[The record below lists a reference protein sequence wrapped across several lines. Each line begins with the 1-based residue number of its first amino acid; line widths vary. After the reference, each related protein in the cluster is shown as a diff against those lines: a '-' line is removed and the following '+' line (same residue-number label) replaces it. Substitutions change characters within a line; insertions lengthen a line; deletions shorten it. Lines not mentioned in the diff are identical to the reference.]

1 MGYRVVRL
9 TELMAYEFGQVE
21 GDIGRLDER
30 ALGSA
35 LPQGMSYSSFMDKL
49 KSGELALLTDS
60 PSKPVM
66 LRDGMSKSWSL
77 SAEGQEA
84 LSPEAKSAYL
94 SRTRMSGGAA
104 GSATPTQSS
113 AGYAP
118 NIEETYVPEPVK
130 PDTSDAPPKL
140 QYEYCFEVACS
151 DETFRKSVGY
161 AFELAKTQ
169 QESLIGRWQT
179 EATEHGTKYTAHT
192 AFDEPKKLVAKV
204 ASNALGMSVPDN
216 VQVKPIGSGVVRE
229 AFIPVVPSVQLGE
242 RLGLPTEGYYYHFY
256 NGRLV
261 QEYKLLGNGKWAFYA
276 TRSTHEQLNDE
287 QGYNIY
293 QSSILVYWKLEGK
306 DVENQHLIY
315 LEQPITREEL
325 DNLND
330 DWLAQ
335 HGIKLDI
342 NELLAAPKQP
352 VAERQTLQPAETEK
366 AESKPET
373 HTVGTDSNTNQR
385 ESWAAIAEQYGLSAK
400 QLLDLNPQYNADPML
415 LSVGH
420 SLRVSQPN
428 ETQAEKN
435 KVYAKPPAKP
445 EIINPPLDTYY
456 EFSDSY
462 LADTHVKAI
471 NHERLIEKDIPIVNL
486 KEVTPRKVFAKS
498 CQLPQGCIDVGTQEE
513 SIQNFG
519 PWSFF
524 FGQAQASPMVIPVI
538 EATQAQMAMGT
549 SAAMVGQAETSP
561 SDSSA
566 TELQKLAGTLKDKL
580 VDSYRW
586 KVEGIGALFAMQQS
600 LLGDGTQYS
609 DKELRQ
615 LSTVQSRLRVHI
627 TEPDEGEYYPHV
639 KAYHVDDT
647 RIPVK
652 YVAEGDNNQLSVQL
666 EDEGPIIYWTP
677 ADSGDPSWKS
687 TPSQDDGFELDD
699 MLVTPI
705 HSDET
710 ATTIT
715 PMPEEK
721 DWRDAILVFP
731 ESSGIA
737 PLYVVYKES
746 PRDKPGTVT
755 GQGKDVPWKDGYW
768 LGQAANEDQGQY
780 IPTKIA
786 DALRGKEFNRF
797 ADLQTA
803 IWKEVA
809 KNPEL
814 FEQFDKRNK
823 VQIQKGNAPICLPD
837 YQKGGRIRYE
847 IHHITQI
854 QHGGE
859 VYHIDNL
866 RINTAK
872 NHIRI
877 HSNEK

>member
-1 MGYRVVRL
+1 MDLIVGYRVVRL

-35 LPQGMSYSSFMDKL
+35 LPQGMSYSSFMEKL

-94 SRTRMSGGAA
+94 SRTKMSGGAA
-104 GSATPTQSS
+104 GSAAPTQSS

-161 AFELAKTQ
+161 AFELAKTK

-204 ASNALGMSVPDN
+204 ASNALGMSVPNN

-293 QSSILVYWKLEGK
+293 QSAILVYWKLEGK

-352 VAERQTLQPAETEK
+352 VAERQTIQPSDTEK

-373 HTVGTDSNTNQR
+373 HTVGTDSKTNQR
-385 ESWAAIAEQYGLSAK
+385 ESWGAIAEQYGLSAK
-400 QLLDLNPQYNADPML
+400 QLLDLNPQYNADPMSL
-415 LSVGH
+415 KVGDRIMVQEPVDLDSTKTVQRDLPPVKPKTYNHAANTHYTYNGNFQGTSVKPISSETVLDNGLVVVNLAQISPQDVDDVYLVFADKKMSVEDFAQETYLS
-420 SLRVSQPN
+420 
-428 ETQAEKN
+428 K
-435 KVYAKPPAKP
+435 
-445 EIINPPLDTYY
+445 D
-456 EFSDSY
+456 
-462 LADTHVKAI
+462 KAI
-471 NHERLIEKDIPIVNL
+471 IDHVFKSNPHLKRSFSQIIEGMPLV
-486 KEVTPRKVFAKS
+486 VS
-498 CQLPQGCIDVGTQEE
+498 
-513 SIQNFG
+513 
-519 PWSFF
+519 PW
-524 FGQAQASPMVIPVI
+524 
-538 EATQAQMAMGT
+538 
-549 SAAMVGQAETSP
+549 
-561 SDSSA
+561 
-566 TELQKLAGTLKDKL
+566 
-580 VDSYRW
+580 
-586 KVEGIGALFAMQQS
+586 VE
-600 LLGDGTQYS
+600 
-609 DKELRQ
+609 K
-615 LSTVQSRLRVHI
+615 H
-627 TEPDEGEYYPHV
+627 PDEEV
-639 KAYHVDDT
+639 VIKQANDLMT
-647 RIPVK
+647 EFLK
-652 YVAEGDNNQLSVQL
+652 LSSEEKKWFAE
-666 EDEGPIIYWTP
+666 
-677 ADSGDPSWKS
+677 
-687 TPSQDDGFELDD
+687 
-699 MLVTPI
+699 
-705 HSDET
+705 HHET
-710 ATTIT
+710 ATNALLVAATSGLDVYQGESASTELSDFNLNHIVAGT
-715 PMPEEK
+715 GAVVAGAQVQGDKLGNRMKSFAEYSRYIAEK
-721 DWRDAILVFP
+721 TKGLSGHALYSNPDYKAWRREARDFQKEMKSILSEVGKPGYIKNVQAKRINDYLNVGKRQLYRAKDF
-731 ESSGIA
+731 SKAVSGIEMTA
-737 PLYVVYKES
+737 LYKQAMSFSKMTSTASWLVVGVGLY
-746 PRDKPGTVT
+746 GNA
-755 GQGKDVPWKDGYW
+755 KDVYQTCDMNGVISEACGRATTRNVTAGVANAGVGFAIGYA
-768 LGQAANEDQGQY
+768 LALAPMTAGLS
-780 IPTKIA
+780 IA
-786 DALRGKEFNRF
+786 LVGAGSF
-797 ADLQTA
+797 A
-803 IWKEVA
+803 W
-809 KNPEL
+809 
-814 FEQFDKRNK
+814 
-823 VQIQKGNAPICLPD
+823 GM
-837 YQKGGRIRYE
+837 Y
-847 IHHITQI
+847 
-854 QHGGE
+854 GGE
-859 VYHIDNL
+859 I
-866 RINTAK
+866 
-872 NHIRI
+872 
-877 HSNEK
+877 SNGWGTLVEEVLFD

>member
-1 MGYRVVRL
+1 MDLTVGYRVVRL

-94 SRTRMSGGAA
+94 SRTRMSGGTA

-130 PDTSDAPPKL
+130 PDTSDTPPKL

-151 DETFRKSVGY
+151 DETLRKSVGY

-169 QESLIGRWQT
+169 QEALIGSWQT

-204 ASNALGMSVPDN
+204 ASNALGISVPDN

-293 QSSILVYWKLEGK
+293 QSAILVYWKLEGK

-352 VAERQTLQPAETEK
+352 VAERQTIQPSDTEK

-373 HTVGTDSNTNQR
+373 HTVGTDSKTNQR
-385 ESWAAIAEQYGLSAK
+385 ESWGVIAEQYGLSAK
-400 QLLDLNPQYNADPML
+400 QLLDLNPQYNADPMSL
-415 LSVGH
+415 KVGDTLTVKAVEQDQ
-420 SLRVSQPN
+420 STP
-428 ETQAEKN
+428 EK
-435 KVYAKPPAKP
+435 ATDL
-445 EIINPPLDTYY
+445 PPLSPCTYSCLANTHY
-456 EFSDSY
+456 EHSDS
-462 LADTHVKAI
+462 LISGTQFKAI
-471 NHERLIEKDIPIVNL
+471 N
-486 KEVTPRKVFAKS
+486 
-498 CQLPQGCIDVGTQEE
+498 
-513 SIQNFG
+513 
-519 PWSFF
+519 
-524 FGQAQASPMVIPVI
+524 
-538 EATQAQMAMGT
+538 
-549 SAAMVGQAETSP
+549 
-561 SDSSA
+561 SDSLFEKELPVTNLTTITTASKA
-566 TELQKLAGTLKDKL
+566 TDYGKTALLAIPANGAATNLGILSSSTTNTIGTWSISGEALAGFARMGGFL
-580 VDSYRW
+580 VA
-586 KVEGIGALFAMQQS
+586 ALWPSQ
-600 LLGDGTQYS
+600 LGDGTLDGNS
-609 DKELRQ
+609 DFAANDTTTMRVRFNMYTDENGKQQVVGIKTGEGSVYGERVAKREAVRQ
-615 LSTVQSRLRVHI
+615 GQHF
-627 TEPDEGEYYPHV
+627 
-639 KAYHVDDT
+639 
-647 RIPVK
+647 
-652 YVAEGDNNQLSVQL
+652 VAELENGITITWTPDGSTDVLTPDTVLPENDQLDVHNIWVR
-666 EDEGPIIYWTP
+666 PIEEHEQEIGTALYPEEELAEYIVTFP
-677 ADSGDPSWKS
+677 ADSGVSPLYLVFNKRSAGITKVKPLEVGTYGDLAPRSKKDGMDIDHI
-687 TPSQDDGFELDD
+687 PSQAALLRAAEE
-699 MLVTPI
+699 MLGRPLTADEKKEIINSGAGVAIPREI
-705 HSDET
+705 HQKCSET
-710 ATTIT
+710 YGGRNKL
-715 PMPEEK
+715 EK
-721 DWRDAILVFP
+721 QQVDSGDLEAAVNSNFDAIKTCL
-731 ESSGIA
+731 
-737 PLYVVYKES
+737 KEN
-746 PRDKPGTVT
+746 
-755 GQGKDVPWKDGYW
+755 GYTDEQ
-768 LGQAANEDQGQY
+768 LEDAREELHRLNKANGWY
-780 IPTKIA
+780 
-786 DALRGKEFNRF
+786 
-797 ADLQTA
+797 
-803 IWKEVA
+803 
-809 KNPEL
+809 
-814 FEQFDKRNK
+814 
-823 VQIQKGNAPICLPD
+823 
-837 YQKGGRIRYE
+837 
-847 IHHITQI
+847 
-854 QHGGE
+854 
-859 VYHIDNL
+859 
-866 RINTAK
+866 
-872 NHIRI
+872 
-877 HSNEK
+877 

>member
-35 LPQGMSYSSFMDKL
+35 LPQGMSYSRFMDKL

-77 SAEGQEA
+77 SAQGQEV

-104 GSATPTQSS
+104 GSAAPTQSA

-169 QESLIGRWQT
+169 QEALIGRWQT

-204 ASNALGMSVPDN
+204 ASNALGISVPDN

-256 NGRLV
+256 NRRLV

-293 QSSILVYWKLEGK
+293 QSAILVYWKLEGK

-352 VAERQTLQPAETEK
+352 VAERQTIQPAETEK
-366 AESKPET
+366 AESKPEM
-373 HTVGTDSNTNQR
+373 HTVGTDSKTNQR
-385 ESWAAIAEQYGLSAK
+385 ESWGAIAEQYGLSAK
-400 QLLDLNPQYNADPML
+400 QLLDLNPQYNADPMSL
-415 LSVGH
+415 KVGDTLTVKAVEQNQ
-420 SLRVSQPN
+420 STP
-428 ETQAEKN
+428 EK
-435 KVYAKPPAKP
+435 ATDL
-445 EIINPPLDTYY
+445 PPLSPCTYSCLANTHY
-456 EFSDSY
+456 VHSDS
-462 LADTHVKAI
+462 LISGTQFKAI
-471 NHERLIEKDIPIVNL
+471 NSDSLFEKELPVTNLTTITTASKATDYGKTALLAIPANGAATNL
-486 KEVTPRKVFAKS
+486 GILSSNT
-498 CQLPQGCIDVGTQEE
+498 T
-513 SIQNFG
+513 N
-519 PWSFF
+519 
-524 FGQAQASPMVIPVI
+524 
-538 EATQAQMAMGT
+538 TMGT
-549 SAAMVGQAETSP
+549 WSISGEA
-561 SDSSA
+561 
-566 TELQKLAGTLKDKL
+566 LAGFARMGGFLVAALWPSQLADGTLDGNSDFATGDTTTMRVRFNMYTDENGKQQ
-580 VDSYRW
+580 V
-586 KVEGIGALFAMQQS
+586 VGIKT
-600 LLGDGTQYS
+600 GDGSAYGERVA
-609 DKELRQ
+609 KREA
-615 LSTVQSRLRVHI
+615 VQKGQHF
-627 TEPDEGEYYPHV
+627 
-639 KAYHVDDT
+639 
-647 RIPVK
+647 
-652 YVAEGDNNQLSVQL
+652 VAEL
-666 EDEGPIIYWTP
+666 ENGITITWTPDGSTDVLTPDTVLPENDELDVHNIWVRPIEEHEQEIGTALYPEDDLAEYIVTFP
-677 ADSGDPSWKS
+677 ADSGVSPLYLVFNKRSAGITKVKPLEVGTYGDLAPRSKKDGMDIDHI
-687 TPSQDDGFELDD
+687 PSQAALLRAAEE
-699 MLVTPI
+699 MLGRPLTADEKKEIINSGAGVAIPREI
-705 HSDET
+705 HQKCSET
-710 ATTIT
+710 YGGRNKL
-715 PMPEEK
+715 EK
-721 DWRDAILVFP
+721 QQVDSGDLEAAVNSNFDAIKTCL
-731 ESSGIA
+731 
-737 PLYVVYKES
+737 KENGYT
-746 PRDKPGTVT
+746 D
-755 GQGKDVPWKDGYW
+755 GQLEDAREELHRLNK
-768 LGQAANEDQGQY
+768 ANGWY
-780 IPTKIA
+780 
-786 DALRGKEFNRF
+786 
-797 ADLQTA
+797 
-803 IWKEVA
+803 
-809 KNPEL
+809 
-814 FEQFDKRNK
+814 
-823 VQIQKGNAPICLPD
+823 
-837 YQKGGRIRYE
+837 
-847 IHHITQI
+847 
-854 QHGGE
+854 
-859 VYHIDNL
+859 
-866 RINTAK
+866 
-872 NHIRI
+872 
-877 HSNEK
+877 

>member
-30 ALGSA
+30 SLGSA

-77 SAEGQEA
+77 SAEGQEV

-130 PDTSDAPPKL
+130 PYTSDAPPKL

-161 AFELAKTQ
+161 AFELAKTK

-204 ASNALGMSVPDN
+204 ASNALGISVPDN

-229 AFIPVVPSVQLGE
+229 AFIPVVPLVQLGE

-293 QSSILVYWKLEGK
+293 QSAILVYWKLEGK

-325 DNLND
+325 DNLDD

-352 VAERQTLQPAETEK
+352 VAERQTTQPAETEK

-373 HTVGTDSNTNQR
+373 HTVGTDSKTNQR
-385 ESWAAIAEQYGLSAK
+385 ESWGAIAEQYGLSAK
-400 QLLDLNPQYNADPML
+400 QLLDLNPQYNADPMSL
-415 LSVGH
+415 KVGDRLTVKAVEENQ
-420 SLRVSQPN
+420 STP
-428 ETQAEKN
+428 EK
-435 KVYAKPPAKP
+435 ATDL
-445 EIINPPLDTYY
+445 PPLSPCTYSCLANTHY
-456 EFSDSY
+456 DYSDS
-462 LADTHVKAI
+462 LISGTQFKAI
-471 NHERLIEKDIPIVNL
+471 N
-486 KEVTPRKVFAKS
+486 
-498 CQLPQGCIDVGTQEE
+498 
-513 SIQNFG
+513 
-519 PWSFF
+519 
-524 FGQAQASPMVIPVI
+524 
-538 EATQAQMAMGT
+538 
-549 SAAMVGQAETSP
+549 
-561 SDSSA
+561 SDSLFEKELPVTNLTTITTASKA
-566 TELQKLAGTLKDKL
+566 TDYGKTALLAIPANGAATNLGILSSNTTNTIGTWSISGEALAGFARMGGFL
-580 VDSYRW
+580 VA
-586 KVEGIGALFAMQQS
+586 ALWPSQLA
-600 LLGDGTQYS
+600 DGTLEGNPDFATGDTTTMRVRFNMYTDENGKQQVVGIKTGEGSAYGERVA
-609 DKELRQ
+609 KREA
-615 LSTVQSRLRVHI
+615 VQQEQHF
-627 TEPDEGEYYPHV
+627 
-639 KAYHVDDT
+639 
-647 RIPVK
+647 
-652 YVAEGDNNQLSVQL
+652 VAEL
-666 EDEGPIIYWTP
+666 ENGITITWTPDGSTDVLTPDTVLPENDELDVHNIWVRPIEEHEQEIGTALYPEDDLAEYIVTFP
-677 ADSGDPSWKS
+677 ADSGVSPLYLVFNKRSAGITKVKPLEVGTYGDLAPRSKKDGMDIDHI
-687 TPSQDDGFELDD
+687 PSQAALLRAAEK
-699 MLVTPI
+699 MLGRPLTADEKKEIINSGAGVAIPREI
-705 HSDET
+705 HQKCSET
-710 ATTIT
+710 YGGRNKL
-715 PMPEEK
+715 EK
-721 DWRDAILVFP
+721 QQVDSGDLEAAVNSNFDAIKTCL
-731 ESSGIA
+731 
-737 PLYVVYKES
+737 KEN
-746 PRDKPGTVT
+746 
-755 GQGKDVPWKDGYW
+755 GYTDEQ
-768 LGQAANEDQGQY
+768 LEDAREELHRLNKANGWY
-780 IPTKIA
+780 
-786 DALRGKEFNRF
+786 
-797 ADLQTA
+797 
-803 IWKEVA
+803 
-809 KNPEL
+809 
-814 FEQFDKRNK
+814 
-823 VQIQKGNAPICLPD
+823 
-837 YQKGGRIRYE
+837 
-847 IHHITQI
+847 
-854 QHGGE
+854 
-859 VYHIDNL
+859 
-866 RINTAK
+866 
-872 NHIRI
+872 
-877 HSNEK
+877 

>member
-1 MGYRVVRL
+1 
-9 TELMAYEFGQVE
+9 MAYEFGQVE

-77 SAEGQEA
+77 SAEGQEV

-94 SRTRMSGGAA
+94 SRTKMSGGSA
-104 GSATPTQSS
+104 GSAAPTQSA
-113 AGYAP
+113 AGYVS

-130 PDTSDAPPKL
+130 PDTSDVPPKL

-169 QESLIGRWQT
+169 QESLIGSWQAQ
-179 EATEHGTKYTAHT
+179 ATEHGTKYTAHA

-204 ASNALGMSVPDN
+204 ASNALGISVPDN

-293 QSSILVYWKLEGK
+293 QSAILVYWKLEGK

-325 DNLND
+325 DNLDD

-342 NELLAAPKQP
+342 NELLAAPKLP
-352 VAERQTLQPAETEK
+352 VAERQTTQPAETEK

-373 HTVGTDSNTNQR
+373 HTVGTDSKTNQR
-385 ESWAAIAEQYGLSAK
+385 ESWGAIAEQYGLSAK

-420 SLRVSQPN
+420 LLRVSQPN

-445 EIINPPLDTYY
+445 EIVNPPLNAYY

-524 FGQAQASPMVIPVI
+524 FGQAQASPMVIPAI
-538 EATQAQMAMGT
+538 QATQAQMAMGT

-561 SDSSA
+561 SGSSA
-566 TELQKLAGTLKDKL
+566 TELQKLAGTWKDKL

-609 DKELRQ
+609 DKELKQ
-615 LSTVQSRLRVHI
+615 LSTVQSRLRAHI

-666 EDEGPIIYWTP
+666 ENDGPIIYWTP
-677 ADSGDPSWKS
+677 ADRGDPSWQN
-687 TPSQDDGFELDD
+687 TPSQDDGFELEDIR
-699 MLVTPI
+699 VTPI

-715 PMPEEK
+715 PLPEEK

-746 PRDKPGTVT
+746 PRNKPGTVT
-755 GQGKDVPWKDGYW
+755 GQGKDVKWEDGYW
-768 LGQAANEDQGQY
+768 LGKASDSGQGQY

-786 DALRGKEFNRF
+786 DALQGRQFKRF

-803 IWKEVA
+803 VWKEVS
-809 KNPEL
+809 KHPDL
-814 FEQFDKRNK
+814 LEQFSKTN
-823 VQIQKGNAPICLPD
+823 QNEILKGNAPFVIPRHKWGKHD
-837 YQKGGRIRYE
+837 RYVL
-847 IHHITQI
+847 HHKEQI

-859 VYHIDNL
+859 IYNIDNL
-866 RINTAK
+866 GVVTPRL
-872 NHIRI
+872 HWGEI
-877 HSNEK
+877 HRNGDNK

>member
-1 MGYRVVRL
+1 MDLTVGYRVVRL

-94 SRTRMSGGAA
+94 SRTKMSGGAA
-104 GSATPTQSS
+104 GSAAPTQSA

-161 AFELAKTQ
+161 AFELAKTK

-204 ASNALGMSVPDN
+204 ASNALGISVPDN

-293 QSSILVYWKLEGK
+293 QSAILVYWKLEGK

-325 DNLND
+325 DNLDD

-352 VAERQTLQPAETEK
+352 VAERQTIQPSDTEK

-373 HTVGTDSNTNQR
+373 HTVGTDSKTNQR
-385 ESWAAIAEQYGLSAK
+385 GSWGAIAEQYGLSAK
-400 QLLDLNPQYNADPML
+400 QLLDLNPQYNADPMSL
-415 LSVGH
+415 KVGDTLTVKAVEQNQ
-420 SLRVSQPN
+420 STP
-428 ETQAEKN
+428 EK
-435 KVYAKPPAKP
+435 ATDL
-445 EIINPPLDTYY
+445 PPLSPCTYSCLANTHY
-456 EFSDSY
+456 DHSDS
-462 LADTHVKAI
+462 LISGTQFKAI
-471 NHERLIEKDIPIVNL
+471 N
-486 KEVTPRKVFAKS
+486 
-498 CQLPQGCIDVGTQEE
+498 
-513 SIQNFG
+513 
-519 PWSFF
+519 
-524 FGQAQASPMVIPVI
+524 
-538 EATQAQMAMGT
+538 
-549 SAAMVGQAETSP
+549 
-561 SDSSA
+561 SDSLFEKELPVTNLTTITTASKA
-566 TELQKLAGTLKDKL
+566 TDYGKTALLAIPANGAATNLGILSSNTTNTIGTWSISGEALAGFARMGGFL
-580 VDSYRW
+580 VA
-586 KVEGIGALFAMQQS
+586 ALWPSQ
-600 LLGDGTQYS
+600 LGDGTLDGNPDFVTGDTTTMRVRFNMYTDENGKQQVVGIKTGDGSAYGERVA
-609 DKELRQ
+609 KREA
-615 LSTVQSRLRVHI
+615 VQKGQHF
-627 TEPDEGEYYPHV
+627 
-639 KAYHVDDT
+639 
-647 RIPVK
+647 
-652 YVAEGDNNQLSVQL
+652 VAELENGITITWTPDGSTDVLTPDTVLPENDQLDVHNIWVR
-666 EDEGPIIYWTP
+666 PIEEHEQEIGTALYPEEELAEYIVTFP
-677 ADSGDPSWKS
+677 ADSGVSSLYLVFNKRSAGITKVKPLEVGTYGDLAPRSKKDGMDIDHI
-687 TPSQDDGFELDD
+687 PSQAALLRAAEEMLGRPLTADEKKEIINSGAGVAIPREIHQKCSETYGGRNKLEKQQVDSGDLDAA
-699 MLVTPI
+699 VN
-705 HSDET
+705 SNF
-710 ATTIT
+710 
-715 PMPEEK
+715 
-721 DWRDAILVFP
+721 DAIKTCL
-731 ESSGIA
+731 
-737 PLYVVYKES
+737 KEN
-746 PRDKPGTVT
+746 
-755 GQGKDVPWKDGYW
+755 GYTDEQ
-768 LGQAANEDQGQY
+768 LEDAREELHRLNKANGWY
-780 IPTKIA
+780 
-786 DALRGKEFNRF
+786 
-797 ADLQTA
+797 
-803 IWKEVA
+803 
-809 KNPEL
+809 
-814 FEQFDKRNK
+814 
-823 VQIQKGNAPICLPD
+823 
-837 YQKGGRIRYE
+837 
-847 IHHITQI
+847 
-854 QHGGE
+854 
-859 VYHIDNL
+859 
-866 RINTAK
+866 
-872 NHIRI
+872 
-877 HSNEK
+877 